1 MADSAPARR
10 AVVIGGGVVG
20 AACAEMLSRRGC
32 RVTVVEA
39 GVVGGG
45 ATAAG
50 MGHLVV
56 MDDSPAQLA
65 LTSRSLELWEAL
77 APQLPARAEYR
88 SCGTVWVASDEEE
101 LCAVQPKQAAY
112 HAAGR
117 AAELLGAADLA
128 RLEPDLRPGLAGGLR
143 VPGDSVV
150 YAPVVARFL
159 LERSGAELVRCRAA
173 ALVPGGVRLDDGR
186 VVRADLTVVAAGL
199 QATELLPE
207 LPLRPRRGQLVIT
220 ERMGD
225 LPGARVRHQLIELGY
240 LKSAHGSDEDS
251 VAFNVQPRATGQL
264 LIGSSRQFSS
274 PASGEPGR
282 EIDWPLLRRMLDR
295 AVDYLP
301 GLRHAA
307 ALRVWTGVRAA
318 SPDHLPIIG
327 AHPEREGVYLAVG
340 HEGLGI
346 TTALGTAEVLDAQ
359 LGGPSSPLGAHYF
372 GARRPG
378 LRQVAHA

>member
-1 MADSAPARR
+1 MAESAPARR

-173 ALVPGGVRLDDGR
+173 ALVPGGVRLEDGR

-274 PASGEPGR
+274 PDSGEPGR
-282 EIDWPLLRRMLDR
+282 EIDWLLLRRMLDR

-301 GLRHAA
+301 GLRQAA